1 MESAPSATQTAE
13 STPLAPGSVSACL
26 VVRNEEAVI
35 ERCLASLEGV
45 VDEIVL
51 VHDGA
56 CEDRTLEIAAAH
68 GCRIF
73 VRPLVGH
80 AEVATVF
87 AFEQARGEWIL
98 SLDGDEFLSGP
109 LHAELRALVAD
120 EAVNGY
126 EVLWRMWDGTRYITE
141 NGPYKLSLF
150 RRARVHVLGM
160 IHAVERVDAPVRRV
174 QLQLEHRPLYNNYAL
189 RTVLTKHRR
198 WARINAREFLGELS
212 ALPSFNWDGPVAWPP
227 RRRVL
232 NRLSPLLVLPYLPV
246 VFALS
251 FIRERS
257 YYGLRENARMAF
269 GQAVYGALV
278 QLYVAKYLYFG
289 LDARAASAAAEPPR
303 PSAAAESPRPES
315 SESRSV

>member
-1 MESAPSATQTAE
+1 MEPAPRAPEPAE
-13 STPLAPGSVSACL
+13 KTPLAPGSVSACV

-35 ERCLASLEGV
+35 ERCLRSLDGV

-51 VHDGA
+51 VHDGE

-73 VRPLVGH
+73 VRQLVGH

-98 SLDGDEFLSGP
+98 SLDADELLSEP
-109 LHAELRALVAD
+109 LRAELRALVAD
-120 EAVNGY
+120 ETVNGY

-160 IHAVERVDAPVRRV
+160 IHAVERVDPPVRRV

-246 VFALS
+246 VFAIS
-251 FIRERS
+251 FMRERG
-257 YYGLRENARMAF
+257 YYGLRENLRMAF

-278 QLYVAKYLYFG
+278 QLYVAKYLYLG
-289 LDARAASAAAEPPR
+289 LDEGAASAAAEPPR
-303 PSAAAESPRPES
+303 PASGVPRDS
-315 SESRSV
+315 

>member
-1 MESAPSATQTAE
+1 MHSDPATR
-13 STPLAPGSVSACL
+13 PKISACV
-26 VVRNEEAVI
+26 VVRNEERLI
-35 ERCLASLEGV
+35 GRCLSSLADLVE
-45 VDEIVL
+45 EIVL
-51 VHDGA
+51 VHDGE
-56 CEDRTLEIAAAH
+56 CEDRTLEIAATY

-98 SLDGDEFLSGP
+98 SLDADEFLSEP
-109 LHAELRALVAD
+109 LRAELRALVAD
-120 EAVNGY
+120 EDVNGY
-126 EVLWRMWDGTRYITE
+126 EVLWRMWDGERYITE

-150 RRARVHVLGM
+150 RRARVHVLGT
-160 IHAVERVDAPVRRV
+160 IHAVERVDPPVRRV

-227 RRRVL
+227 RRRIL
-232 NRLSPLLVLPYLPV
+232 NRLSPLLILPYLPA
-246 VFALS
+246 VFATS
-251 FIRERS
+251 FMRERG
-257 YYGLRENARMAF
+257 YYGLRENLRMAF

-278 QLYVAKYLYFG
+278 QLYVAKYLYLG
-289 LDARAASAAAEPPR
+289 IDECAASAAAEPPR
-303 PSAAAESPRPES
+303 PNADPQPRPPGLGA
-315 SESRSV
+315 RDA